1 MSLLV
6 GDSHTKLTASAVM
19 VTEGPKTSWEN
30 ALAQKRSARL
40 EFQADAHPVWHGDHE
55 DRQRWREA

>member
-6 GDSHTKLTASAVM
+6 GDSNTKLTAFAIM

-30 ALAQKRSARL
+30 APAQERSALL
-40 EFQADAHPVWHGDHE
+40 EFQADAQPVWHGDHE
-55 DRQRWREA
+55 DRQRWQEA